1 MPSKRYNKLPKGTKS
16 ITSDSIDKLIEDNEL
31 TEVFDSF
38 EIQSKNKK
46 YKHYCVYGTN
56 I

>member
-1 MPSKRYNKLPKGTKS
+1 
-16 ITSDSIDKLIEDNEL
+16 L